1 MKLIKIIIFSTLLAF
16 SNAMFLEVQAQGKP
30 NIAKLAKDF
39 SVSPKLL
46 QKFRKAGMKVSDIG
60 EGLKIAK
67 DVSKIKNLDINDAAE
82 QILGLK
88 QDGKE
93 WTDITK
99 EFGVELPK
107 GIESLMGK

>member
-1 MKLIKIIIFSTLLAF
+1 MKLFKIMFFTTLLAF
-16 SNAMFLEVQAQGKP
+16 SSAMYVEVQAQPKT

-46 QKFRKAGMKVSDIG
+46 QKFRKSGMKVSDIS

-82 QILGLK
+82 KILGLK
-88 QDGKE
+88 QGGKE
-93 WTDITK
+93 WPDIAK
-99 EFGVELPK
+99 DFGVELPK
-107 GIESLMGK
+107 SIESLMGK